1 MHKMPLKLIVVDD
14 DENILQSLK
23 MALESNKSFRGDYFN
38 HPHEALKALMTGPYA
53 LALIDLRMRPL
64 DGIGLLKKIRKVS
77 PETLVILMTARGSV
91 STAVE
96 AMKAGAHDY
105 IEKPFDFEHLNLLLE
120 RAATYFRAVGTLN
133 RYGLPEETAADTID
147 TRHTAMLE
155 LLKLATRVAAS
166 PLPVLIE
173 GESGTGKELLARH
186 IVRNSPR
193 HDKPFIAVNCA
204 AIPESLMESELF
216 GHTKGAFT
224 GAVSDR
230 RGLFAEADGGT
241 LFLDEIGEMPVK
253 LQARLLRVLQEG
265 EIHPLGSA
273 RPRKVDVRI
282 IAATN
287 VDIEQALA
295 EKLFREDLFYRL
307 NGLRLSL
314 PPLRERPEDIPLLTE
329 RFLRDAGR
337 EDFPVSTEAMHLLL
351 HHHWPGNV
359 RELENTIRRALLLA
373 GDGRIEAAHLP
384 PPMARAEQPGG
395 EAALLSLEA
404 VEKEH
409 IRRVLS
415 MAEDYTQAA
424 RILGINSATLWRK
437 RQRYK
442 L

>member
-14 DENILQSLK
+14 EENILQSLK

-53 LALIDLRMRPL
+53 LALVDLRMRPL
-64 DGIGLLKKIRKVS
+64 DGIELLKKIRKVS
-77 PETLVILMTARGSV
+77 SETLVILMTARGSV

-133 RYGLPEETAADTID
+133 RYGLPEETAADIID
-147 TRHTAMLE
+147 TRNTAMLE
-155 LLKLATRVAAS
+155 LLKLATRVAPS

-224 GAVSDR
+224 GAVSER

-351 HHHWPGNV
+351 SHHWPGNV

-384 PPMARAEQPGG
+384 PPMTRAEQPGS

-415 MAEDYTQAA
+415 IAEDYTQAA